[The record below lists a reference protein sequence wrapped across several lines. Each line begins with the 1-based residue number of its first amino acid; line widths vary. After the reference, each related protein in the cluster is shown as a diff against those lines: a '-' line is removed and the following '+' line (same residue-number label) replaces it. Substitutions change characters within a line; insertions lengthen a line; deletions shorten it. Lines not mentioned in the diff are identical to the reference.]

1 MSLSGGWA
9 KAVAWRKHIVMGK
22 DGGSF
27 GLLFV
32 ARGADIDEL
41 LKPGP
46 QGDPM
51 FEWT

>member
-1 MSLSGGWA
+1 MSLGGGWA

-22 DGGSF
+22 DGGWF

-41 LKPGP
+41 
-46 QGDPM
+46 
-51 FEWT
+51 WVSSA